1 MRRHRVVGGFRGV
14 VRGNRVVG
22 GFRGVVRGDRVV
34 RERGEEG
41 IKGAVRALGNRV
53 KDGGEVLGRKNLAG
67 GLGARVELRIVAEP
81 LVNAQILSVR
91 RREESHV
98 FHVAQL
104 LPTQRLAAKR
114 MLRVRPQKGR
124 YEARV
129 QLFDKKTP
137 PLEKGKKS
145 GRSVR
150 PVHFR
155 PVTFTFG
162 NCSQY
167 IQHIIQ
173 FPQPIQSASLQ

>member
-1 MRRHRVVGGFRGV
+1 M
-14 VRGNRVVG
+14 
-22 GFRGVVRGDRVV
+22 
-34 RERGEEG
+34 
-41 IKGAVRALGNRV
+41 

-67 GLGARVELRIVAEP
+67 GLGARMELRIVAEP

-98 FHVAQL
+98 FDVAQL

-114 MLRVRPQKGR
+114 MLCVRPQKGR

-137 PLEKGKKS
+137 PLEKGKKR

-155 PVTFTFG
+155 PVAFTFG